1 MTTINDQKM
10 RAFKLFIIVACLG
23 FGAMVTEAFI
33 TINNKDSFKPKDTG
47 KGFAVVELFTSEGCS
62 SCPPADALV
71 AKVQKESADKPVYIL
86 AFHVDYWNRLGW
98 KDVFSS
104 ADYTK
109 RQQQYARW
117 LKSSEIYTPQAI
129 VNGRTEFVGSEE
141 GTLRKAIQTGL
152 QKSAATPLTLNED
165 KTGANKAGL
174 QYHVSGSTTNA
185 SLLVALIQKNATT
198 KVERGENG
206 GRTLAHV
213 QIVNKLQTV
222 ILDGKNNGKTDIAL
236 PAGFNAE
243 GYEVIAFVQNTSTGE
258 ITGASKI
265 ELTASTPNSK

>member
-1 MTTINDQKM
+1 M
-10 RAFKLFIIVACLG
+10 RTFRIFIIIACLG
-23 FGAMVTEAFI
+23 FGAMLTEAFI
-33 TINNKDSFKPKDTG
+33 TINNKDSFKPKEAG

-71 AKVQKESADKPVYIL
+71 AKVQKESTDKPIYIL

-104 ADYTK
+104 ADYSA
-109 RQQQYARW
+109 RQQQYANW
-117 LKSSEIYTPQAI
+117 LKSSEVYTPQAI

-141 GTLRKAIQTGL
+141 SALRKAIQAGL
-152 QKSAATPLTLNED
+152 QKSAATPLTLSD
-165 KTGANKAGL
+165 SKLGSNKAGI
-174 QYHVSGSTTNA
+174 QYHVDGLTNNA
-185 SLLVALIQKNATT
+185 SLLVALIQKNAIT

-213 QIVNKLQTV
+213 QIVNKLQT
-222 ILDGKNNGKTDIAL
+222 IALGGKSSGTTDIAL
-236 PAGFNAE
+236 PVGFSPD

-265 ELTASTPNSK
+265 EFQTVVSANSK

>member
-1 MTTINDQKM
+1 M
-10 RAFKLFIIVACLG
+10 RTFRIFIIIVCLG

-33 TINNKDSFKPKDTG
+33 TINNKDSFKPKEAG

-71 AKVQKESADKPVYIL
+71 ARVQKESANKPVYIL

-104 ADYTK
+104 ADNTA
-109 RQQQYARW
+109 RQQQYSRW
-117 LKSSEIYTPQAI
+117 LNSSEVYTPQAI
-129 VNGRTEFVGSEE
+129 VNGHTEFVGSEE
-141 GTLRKAIQTGL
+141 GTLRKAIQAGL
-152 QKSAATPLTLNED
+152 QKSAATPLTLSD
-165 KTGANKAGL
+165 SRFGGNKASV
-174 QYHVSGSTTNA
+174 QYHVEGSTNDA
-185 SLLVALIQKNATT
+185 SLLVALVQKNATT

-213 QIVNKLQTV
+213 QIVNKLQTLV
-222 ILDGKNNGKTDIAL
+222 LGSRNSGKTDIAL
-236 PAGFNAE
+236 PTVFSPE
-243 GYEVIAFVQNTSTGE
+243 GYEIIAFVQKTSTGE

-265 ELTASTPNSK
+265 EFPIGATANSK

>member
-1 MTTINDQKM
+1 M
-10 RAFKLFIIVACLG
+10 RTFRIFIIIACLG

-33 TINNKDSFKPKDTG
+33 TINNKDSFKPKEAG

-71 AKVQKESADKPVYIL
+71 ARVQKESADKPIYIL

-104 ADYTK
+104 AEYSA
-109 RQQQYARW
+109 RQSQYAH
-117 LKSSEIYTPQAI
+117 LLNLSSVYTPQTI
-129 VNGRTEFVGSEE
+129 VNGHTEFVGSEE
-141 GTLRKAIQTGL
+141 GALRKAIQAGL
-152 QKSAATPLTLNED
+152 QKSAATPLTLSD
-165 KTGANKAGL
+165 GKFGGNKASV
-174 QYHVSGSTTNA
+174 QYHVDGPTNDA
-185 SLLVALIQKNATT
+185 SLLVALVQKNATT

-213 QIVNKLQTV
+213 QIVNKIQTIV
-222 ILDGKNNGKTDIAL
+222 LGGKGGGKTDITL
-236 PAGFNAE
+236 PVGFSQD
-243 GYEVIAFVQNTSTGE
+243 GYEIIAFVQNTSTGE

-265 ELTASTPNSK
+265 EFPVGAPANSK

>member
-1 MTTINDQKM
+1 M
-10 RAFKLFIIVACLG
+10 RTFKIFITVACLG
-23 FGAMVTEAFI
+23 FSAMVTEAFI
-33 TINNKDSFKPKDTG
+33 TINNKDSFKPKEAG
-47 KGFAVVELFTSEGCS
+47 GGFAVVELFTSEGCS

-71 AKVQKESADKPVYIL
+71 AKVQKESANKPVYIL

-104 ADYTK
+104 ADYTA

-141 GTLRKAIQTGL
+141 GTLRKAIQAGM
-152 QKSAATPLTLNED
+152 QKSAATPLALSD
-165 KTGANKAGL
+165 SKFGGNKASI
-174 QYHVSGSTTNA
+174 QYQVDGSTNDA
-185 SLLVALIQKNATT
+185 SLLVALVQKNATT
-198 KVERGENG
+198 KVERGENE

-213 QIVNKLQTV
+213 QIVTKLQT
-222 ILDGKNNGKTDIAL
+222 IALGGKSSGATNIAL
-236 PAGFNAE
+236 PAGFSPE

-265 ELTASTPNSK
+265 EFPTVVNANSK